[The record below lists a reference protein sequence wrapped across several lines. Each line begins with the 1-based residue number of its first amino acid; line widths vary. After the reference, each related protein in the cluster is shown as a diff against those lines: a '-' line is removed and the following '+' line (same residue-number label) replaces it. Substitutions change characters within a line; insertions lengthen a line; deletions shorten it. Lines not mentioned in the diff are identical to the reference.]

1 MNKKKLLS
9 AMLAATMAFSL
20 SGCGTKGEK
29 ENNNVPE
36 KTKYES
42 ENLLDDLQV
51 VVDPPK
57 KIDSDVNASAIDFSI
72 NLFKSSVLDTVNNGG
87 NAMVSPESV
96 LFALGMTANGAS
108 GETLKE
114 MENVLCPGYDIS
126 KINDYCYAILDK
138 RRASEKAKIK
148 VANSIWL
155 NNSLSDVIVSE
166 DFLKTDK
173 TYYDADVF
181 KSSFDDNT
189 LKDINSWVNDNTDGM
204 IKDIMNRISVDDVMY
219 LINAV
224 AFDAKWET
232 AYKEDG
238 ESVKDDIDF
247 TNFDQ
252 SVAKVTM
259 LYSTE
264 SGFMSNENCKAFVK
278 PYEGGQ
284 YGFMGIL
291 PNEGIELNDFIS
303 GMNKDWFLELY
314 NSMDSE
320 YEVYTGIP
328 EFTSDYSMSMS
339 DVMKTMGMEQAFD
352 PDNADF
358 SNMIK
363 SSDDNVF
370 IDDVL
375 HKTHIEVD
383 SNGTKAAA
391 ATVVVMDKG
400 IGPVRGKI
408 ESIVL
413 DRPFVYAIV
422 DIETGMP
429 LFIGAINS
437 L

>member
-1 MNKKKLLS
+1 MNKKKILS

-20 SGCGTKGEK
+20 SGCGANGEK
-29 ENNNVPE
+29 EKNAPE
-36 KTKYES
+36 KSKYKS
-42 ENLLDDLQV
+42 ENLLDGLQV
-51 VVDPPK
+51 AYDPPK
-57 KIDSDVNASAIDFSI
+57 KIDSDVNAGVIDFSI
-72 NLFKSSVLDTVNNGG
+72 NLFKTGVLDTVKNGG

-96 LFALGMTANGAS
+96 LFALGMTANGAN

-138 RRASEKAKIK
+138 RRAGEKANIS
-148 VANSIWL
+148 VANSIWI
-155 NNSLSDVIVSE
+155 NNSLSDVSVSE

-173 TYYDADVF
+173 AYYDADVF

-204 IKDIMNRISVDDVMY
+204 IKDIMNRISSDDVMY

-224 AFDAKWET
+224 AFDAKWEKQ
-232 AYKEDG
+232 YEDNG

-339 DVMKTMGMEQAFD
+339 DVMKAMGMEQAFN

-358 SNMIK
+358 TNMIT

-370 IDDVL
+370 IDEVL

-391 ATVVVMDKG
+391 ATVVVMSKG
-400 IGPVRGKI
+400 TGPVREKI
-408 ESIVL
+408 ESVVL

>member
-1 MNKKKLLS
+1 MNKKKILS

-20 SGCGTKGEK
+20 SGCGANGEK
-29 ENNNVPE
+29 EKNVPE
-36 KTKYES
+36 KSKYKS
-42 ENLLDDLQV
+42 ENLLDGLQV
-51 VVDPPK
+51 AYDPPK
-57 KIDSDVNASAIDFSI
+57 KIDSDVNAGVIDFSI
-72 NLFKSSVLDTVNNGG
+72 NLFKTGVLDTVKNGG

-96 LFALGMTANGAS
+96 LFALGMTANGAN

-138 RRASEKAKIK
+138 RRAGEKANIS
-148 VANSIWL
+148 VANSIWI
-155 NNSLSDVIVSE
+155 NNSLSDVSVSE

-173 TYYDADVF
+173 AYYDADVF

-204 IKDIMNRISVDDVMY
+204 IKDIMNHISSDDVMY
-219 LINAV
+219 LLNAV
-224 AFDAKWET
+224 AFDAKWEKQ
-232 AYKEDG
+232 YEDNG

-247 TNFDQ
+247 NNFDQ

-339 DVMKTMGMEQAFD
+339 DVMKAMGMEQAFN

-358 SNMIK
+358 TNMIT

-370 IDDVL
+370 IDEVL

-391 ATVVVMDKG
+391 ATVVVMSKG
-400 IGPVRGKI
+400 TGPVREKI
-408 ESIVL
+408 ESVVL

>member
-1 MNKKKLLS
+1 MNKKKILS

-20 SGCGTKGEK
+20 SGCGANGEK
-29 ENNNVPE
+29 ENNVPE
-36 KTKYES
+36 KSKYKS
-42 ENLLDDLQV
+42 ENLLDGLQV
-51 VVDPPK
+51 AYDPPK
-57 KIDSDVNASAIDFSI
+57 KIDSDVNAGVIDFSI
-72 NLFKSSVLDTVNNGG
+72 NLFKTGVLDTVKNGG

-96 LFALGMTANGAS
+96 LFALGMTANGAN

-138 RRASEKAKIK
+138 RRAGEKANIS
-148 VANSIWL
+148 VANSIWI
-155 NNSLSDVIVSE
+155 NNSLSDVSVSE

-173 TYYDADVF
+173 AYYDADVF

-204 IKDIMNRISVDDVMY
+204 IKDIMNRISSDDVMY

-224 AFDAKWET
+224 AFDAKWEKQ
-232 AYKEDG
+232 YEDNG

-303 GMNKDWFLELY
+303 GMNKDWFIELY

-339 DVMKTMGMEQAFD
+339 DVMKAMGMEQAFN

-358 SNMIK
+358 TNMIT

-370 IDDVL
+370 IDEVL

-391 ATVVVMDKG
+391 ATVVVMSKG
-400 IGPVRGKI
+400 TGPVREKI
-408 ESIVL
+408 ESVVL
-413 DRPFVYAIV
+413 DRPFVYAII

>member
-1 MNKKKLLS
+1 MNKKKILS

-20 SGCGTKGEK
+20 SGCGANGEK
-29 ENNNVPE
+29 EKNVPE
-36 KTKYES
+36 KSKYKS
-42 ENLLDDLQV
+42 ENLLDGLQV
-51 VVDPPK
+51 AYDPPK
-57 KIDSDVNASAIDFSI
+57 KIDSDVNAGVIDFSI
-72 NLFKSSVLDTVNNGG
+72 NLFKTGVLDTVKNGG

-96 LFALGMTANGAS
+96 LFALGMTANGAN

-138 RRASEKAKIK
+138 RRAGEKANIS
-148 VANSIWL
+148 VANSIWI
-155 NNSLSDVIVSE
+155 NNSLSDVSVSE

-173 TYYDADVF
+173 AYYDADVF

-204 IKDIMNRISVDDVMY
+204 IKDIMNRISSDDVMY

-224 AFDAKWET
+224 AFDAKWEKQ
-232 AYKEDG
+232 YEDNG

-339 DVMKTMGMEQAFD
+339 DVMKAMGMEQAFN

-358 SNMIK
+358 TNMIT

-370 IDDVL
+370 IDEVL

-391 ATVVVMDKG
+391 ATVVVMSKG
-400 IGPVRGKI
+400 TGPVREKI
-408 ESIVL
+408 ESVVL

>member
-1 MNKKKLLS
+1 MNKKKILS

-20 SGCGTKGEK
+20 SGCGANGEK
-29 ENNNVPE
+29 EKNVPE
-36 KTKYES
+36 KSKYKS
-42 ENLLDDLQV
+42 ENLLDGLQV
-51 VVDPPK
+51 AYDPPK
-57 KIDSDVNASAIDFSI
+57 KIDSDVNAGVIDFSI
-72 NLFKSSVLDTVNNGG
+72 NLFKTGVLDTVKNGG

-96 LFALGMTANGAS
+96 LFALGMTANGAN

-138 RRASEKAKIK
+138 RRAGEKANIS
-148 VANSIWL
+148 VANSIWI
-155 NNSLSDVIVSE
+155 NNSLSDVSVSE

-173 TYYDADVF
+173 AYYDADVF

-204 IKDIMNRISVDDVMY
+204 IKDIMNRISSDDVMY

-224 AFDAKWET
+224 AFDAKWEKQ
-232 AYKEDG
+232 YEDNG

-339 DVMKTMGMEQAFD
+339 DVMKAMGMEQAFD

-358 SNMIK
+358 TNMIT

-370 IDDVL
+370 IDEVL

-391 ATVVVMDKG
+391 ATVVVMSKDT
-400 IGPVRGKI
+400 GPVREKI
-408 ESIVL
+408 ESVVL